1 MGGKIIDSGVEI
13 YKEKNE
19 TNSFHY
25 FLYFCIS
32 IKLKK

>member
-1 MGGKIIDSGVEI
+1 MGGKIIYSGVEI
-13 YKEKNE
+13 LKDETEKS
-19 TNSFHY
+19 SFHY